1 MPNNTRIA
9 LITAYAATPNSDDY
23 FVLDGLTCGTRNIL
37 VTTALSACNPYRAG
51 PNTCG
56 IISYGTGNTAG
67 GNYATVAGGT
77 LNNAAA
83 NYSFIGAGS
92 GNTTT
97 GPYSFIAGGSLNT
110 DNGNCSV
117 FILGN
122 NISAPTV
129 NTTYVNNLS
138 TPGSVCANIINVN
151 YTSNSANNC
160 GALYVGAPAGATGNY
175 NFNNCGQVAVFAGYD
190 NVESFV
196 TVANTNAGACAY
208 TAFTVGNNSYL
219 SNYAELTINST
230 NYNAAAAGYVNNS
243 LNAPSAAALYNY
255 GGDLSI
261 ATWTPN
267 NIHFIANASSSLNDA
282 LIICTNN
289 TVSASNALYG
299 SPVYSNGLLVCTTA
313 GGSPAT
319 PTVAGSVY
327 GCTNGS
333 GGSNNTNLGLSAGNA
348 LTAGTCNVFVGAN
361 AGGNITTGGCN
372 TFVGAGIG
380 FNCSSST
387 CNTVLIGTNGTSS
400 TTPYLC
406 LANGTLYIAQS
417 GSGCPVSLNITGY
430 VANCNCLTNL
440 IYSCCVFTT
449 VGATTWVVP
458 TGVTS
463 VSAIVVA
470 GGGGGGNNGAGGGGG
485 GGAGGVITSV
495 LTLTAGATTFVT
507 VGSGGTGAAS
517 NSSAYGA
524 NGGNTIF
531 STLTALGGGG
541 GAGGYNTGSSG
552 GSGGGGSAGG
562 NGGQNG
568 GGGTATQTSPS
579 GGTGYGNTGGQGT
592 SQSGVGYAGGGG
604 GGAGS
609 AGGYSMNYN
618 NGCGGNGGTGIT
630 STLLNL
636 TQTGQL
642 CSGNYYVGG
651 GGGGAGN
658 NLTNSNGGTA
668 GTGGGGIGGS
678 GYGGTGG
685 IGLSNTGGGGGGSWT
700 SCAAGA
706 GGSGVIALIYNN
718 PYPIGSTYV
727 TNDTCTIYYY
737 NGTAWVNRGQL
748 NNAYNTTTCNLFTG
762 CGALSAVST
771 GNGNTTLGG
780 FAGANITTGC
790 CNTALGFNAGCS
802 VTTVNNTISIG
813 YGAAPSNTTGH
824 TVWGNATNNVCNCVY
839 AAWSTV
845 SDCRDKT
852 NIAPLPDT
860 LGLTFIRQLSPVS
873 YQNDHRDLYVKA
885 FGCTYGEKDGTL
897 ADPKQHYGL
906 IAQDVQ
912 STIDTLSTRFDA
924 LGYDSE
930 QDGYRLTYEEL
941 IAPIIASIKELD
953 ARITNLENS

>member
-56 IISYGTGNTAG
+56 ILSYGTGNAAG

-175 NFNNCGQVAVFAGYD
+175 NFNNCGQVAIFAGYD

-219 SNYAELTINST
+219 NNYAELTINST
-230 NYNAAAAGYVNNS
+230 NYNAVAAGYVNNS

-255 GGDLSI
+255 GGELSI

-319 PTVAGSVY
+319 PTATGPVF

-333 GGSNNTNLGLSAGNA
+333 GGNNNANLGLSAGNA
-348 LTAGTCNVFVGAN
+348 LTTGTCNVFVGAN

-380 FNCSSST
+380 FNCSATT

-406 LANGTLYIAQS
+406 LAGGTLYIAQS
-417 GSGCPVSLNITGY
+417 GQGCPVSLNITGY

-449 VGATTWVVP
+449 VGSTTWVVP

-463 VSAIVVA
+463 VSALLVGGGGA
-470 GGGGGGNNGAGGGGG
+470 GGGNYAGGG
-485 GGAGGVITSV
+485 GGAGGVILSAVNVTPSTVYTVIVGNGGIAGSGNVSGGSGSNTV
-495 LTLTAGATTFVT
+495 LSATGYFTLTAIGGGGGGTGGVAGLSG
-507 VGSGGTGAAS
+507 GSGGGGGSGGSSNGAG
-517 NSSAYGA
+517 GA
-524 NGGNTIF
+524 CTVGQGNTGGAGGGLNGF
-531 STLTALGGGG
+531 ASVAGGGG
-541 GAGGYNTGSSG
+541 GAGGTGGNGSSRTA
-552 GSGGGGSAGG
+552 GSGGIGVYYTITALVSAGQLSAG
-562 NGGQNG
+562 N
-568 GGGTATQTSPS
+568 
-579 GGTGYGNTGGQGT
+579 Y
-592 SQSGVGYAGGGG
+592 YIAGGGG
-604 GGAGS
+604 GSSDGS
-609 AGGYSMNYN
+609 NTQGT
-618 NGCGGNGGTGIT
+618 GGT
-630 STLLNL
+630 
-636 TQTGQL
+636 
-642 CSGNYYVGG
+642 

-658 NLTNSNGGTA
+658 GSA
-668 GTGGGGIGGS
+668 GT
-678 GYGGTGG
+678 
-685 IGLSNTGGGGGGSWT
+685 SNTGGGGGGSGQ
-700 SCAAGA
+700 SSGSNNGGN
-706 GGSGVIALIYNN
+706 GGSGVVALYYNN

-727 TNDTCTIYYY
+727 TNDTCIIWYY

-953 ARITNLENS
+953 ARVTNLENS

>member
-430 VANCNCLTNL
+430 VANCNCLNSLGGCCIFNTVGTTTWTVP
-440 IYSCCVFTT
+440 SCVTT
-449 VGATTWVVP
+449 V
-458 TGVTS
+458 S
-463 VSAIVVA
+463 VLVVA
-470 GGGGGGNNGAGGGGG
+470 GGGGGGAWQGSGGGAGGVVYSTGISLVPNTICNITVGGGGSAGVVGSNAGGSVLNGGNSVAFGLTALGGGGGGGNTGPVAYSWINPVSGGSGGGGVTGIASGGGLQPTSTSGGYGNSGGTGTGSGGGGG
-485 GGAGGVITSV
+485 GGAGGP
-495 LTLTAGATTFVT
+495 GQ
-507 VGSGGTGAAS
+507 
-517 NSSAYGA
+517 NYGA
-524 NGGNTIF
+524 SVNGF
-531 STLTALGGGG
+531 
-541 GAGGYNTGSSG
+541 AGGI
-552 GSGGGGSAGG
+552 
-562 NGGQNG
+562 
-568 GGGTATQTSPS
+568 
-579 GGTGYGNTGGQGT
+579 
-592 SQSGVGYAGGGG
+592 
-604 GGAGS
+604 
-609 AGGYSMNYN
+609 
-618 NGCGGNGGTGIT
+618 GIT
-630 STLLNL
+630 NAL
-636 TQTGQL
+636 TNSAQVGQL
-642 CSGNYYVGG
+642 SGGNYYVGG
-651 GGGGAGN
+651 GGGAGSPTSGGGA
-658 NLTNSNGGTA
+658 NSSGGL
-668 GTGGGGIGGS
+668 GGGG
-678 GYGGTGG
+678 YGGGQGAAGG
-685 IGLSNTGGGGGGSWT
+685 AATANTGGGGGGGSYPGGT
-700 SCAAGA
+700 SAPNGGA
-706 GGSGVIALIYNN
+706 GGSGVVVLGFNS
-718 PYPIGSTYV
+718 PPIGSTYV
-727 TNDTCTIYYY
+727 TNDTCTIWYY

-748 NNAYNTTTCNLFTG
+748 SNAYNTTTCNLFTG

>member
-417 GSGCPVSLNITGY
+417 GFGCPVSLNITGY
-430 VANCNCLTNL
+430 VANCNCLNGLTTTNC
-440 IYSCCVFTT
+440 IFST
-449 VGATTWVVP
+449 VGTTTWTVP
-458 TGVTS
+458 PNVITVN
-463 VSAIVVA
+463 AIVVA
-470 GGGGGGNNGAGGGGG
+470 GGGGGGSQIGSGGGAGGVILSAFNVTPGASTIVTVGSGGAGGPGGLSPGPGTAGCVSAFFSLTALGGASGVSYSNSGLAGGSGSGGSAPNGGSSPGGTGQQPSSTSGGFGNNGGTGVSGRLAGGG
-485 GGAGGVITSV
+485 GGAGGV
-495 LTLTAGATTFVT
+495 
-507 VGSGGTGAAS
+507 
-517 NSSAYGA
+517 
-524 NGGNTIF
+524 
-531 STLTALGGGG
+531 
-541 GAGGYNTGSSG
+541 
-552 GSGGGGSAGG
+552 
-562 NGGQNG
+562 GQNG
-568 GGGTATQTSPS
+568 GTISSTA
-579 GGTGYGNTGGQGT
+579 G
-592 SQSGVGYAGGGG
+592 AGGIGV
-604 GGAGS
+604 
-609 AGGYSMNYN
+609 
-618 NGCGGNGGTGIT
+618 T
-630 STLLNL
+630 SSLLNL
-636 TQTGQL
+636 LQIGQL
-642 CSGNYYVGG
+642 SAGNYYVGG
-651 GGGGAGN
+651 GGGGGTDCASPAGIAAC
-658 NLTNSNGGTA
+658 GGL
-668 GTGGGGIGGS
+668 GGGGAGTPGS
-678 GYGGTGG
+678 STACSGTA
-685 IGLSNTGGGGGGSWT
+685 NTGGGGGGGGNVPSGPGGGGGNGGT
-700 SCAAGA
+700 GVVAIQYSNCFLIGA
-706 GGSGVIALIYNN
+706 
-718 PYPIGSTYV
+718 TYV

-737 NGTAWVNRGQL
+737 NGSSWVSRGQL

>member
-440 IYSCCVFTT
+440 IYGCCIFNT
-449 VGATTWVVP
+449 VGTTTWTVP
-458 TGVTS
+458 TGITS
-463 VSAIVVA
+463 ISALVVA
-470 GGGGGGNNGAGGGGG
+470 GGGGGASEIGSGGGAGGVILSAFNVTPGASTVVTVGAGGTGGLGGPYVNNGTAGCVSTFFSLTALGGGGGVYYQNPGSAGGSGSGGSAQNGGTCPGGTGQQPSSTSGGFGNNGGTGVSGRLAGGG
-485 GGAGGVITSV
+485 GGAGGV
-495 LTLTAGATTFVT
+495 
-507 VGSGGTGAAS
+507 
-517 NSSAYGA
+517 
-524 NGGNTIF
+524 
-531 STLTALGGGG
+531 
-541 GAGGYNTGSSG
+541 
-552 GSGGGGSAGG
+552 
-562 NGGQNG
+562 GQNG
-568 GGGTATQTSPS
+568 GTISSTA
-579 GGTGYGNTGGQGT
+579 G
-592 SQSGVGYAGGGG
+592 AGGIGV
-604 GGAGS
+604 
-609 AGGYSMNYN
+609 
-618 NGCGGNGGTGIT
+618 T
-630 STLLNL
+630 SSLLNL
-636 TQTGQL
+636 LQIGQL
-642 CSGNYYVGG
+642 SAGNYYVGG
-651 GGGGAGN
+651 GGGGGTDCSAPAGIAAC
-658 NLTNSNGGTA
+658 GGL
-668 GTGGGGIGGS
+668 GGGGAGTPGS
-678 GYGGTGG
+678 TTACSGTA
-685 IGLSNTGGGGGGSWT
+685 NTGGGGGGGGNVPSVT
-700 SCAAGA
+700 TGSGGN
-706 GGSGVIALIYNN
+706 GGSGVVALVYNN

-727 TNDTCTIYYY
+727 TNDTCTIWYY

>member
-417 GSGCPVSLNITGY
+417 GLGCPVSLNITGY

-440 IYSCCVFTT
+440 IYSCCIFNT
-449 VGATTWVVP
+449 VGTTTWTVP
-458 TGVTS
+458 TGITS
-463 VSAIVVA
+463 ISALVVA
-470 GGGGGGNNGAGGGGG
+470 GGGAGGTTISGGYEGAGGGGAGGVVLSAFNVTPGTSYTIIVGAGGAYGTNNNGNNTSAFGLTAIGGGRGGYAVNGVPACSAGASGGSGGGATGYGYGGTPGGAPGGTGTSGQGNNGGNAAGGSSSGNVGGGGG
-485 GGAGGVITSV
+485 GGA
-495 LTLTAGATTFVT
+495 
-507 VGSGGTGAAS
+507 
-517 NSSAYGA
+517 SSAGCIA
-524 NGGNTIF
+524 TNGNT
-531 STLTALGGGG
+531 SG
-541 GAGGYNTGSSG
+541 GAGGI
-552 GSGGGGSAGG
+552 
-562 NGGQNG
+562 
-568 GGGTATQTSPS
+568 
-579 GGTGYGNTGGQGT
+579 
-592 SQSGVGYAGGGG
+592 
-604 GGAGS
+604 
-609 AGGYSMNYN
+609 
-618 NGCGGNGGTGIT
+618 GIT
-630 STLLNL
+630 NSLLNI
-636 TQTGQL
+636 TQVGQL
-642 CSGNYYVGG
+642 SAGNYYVGG
-651 GGGGAGN
+651 GGGGGSGNTTTQAAGG
-658 NLTNSNGGTA
+658 L
-668 GTGGGGIGGS
+668 GGGGLGGS
-678 GYGGTGG
+678 TTIAASNG
-685 IGLSNTGGGGGGSWT
+685 SPNTGGGGGGSVY
-700 SCAAGA
+700 SSGNPAAA
-706 GGSGVIALIYNN
+706 GGSGVVALVYSN

-727 TNDTCTIYYY
+727 TNDTCTIWYY

>member
-175 NFNNCGQVAVFAGYD
+175 NFNNCGQVAIFAGYD

-219 SNYAELTINST
+219 NNYAELTINST

-255 GGDLSI
+255 GGELSI

-299 SPVYSNGLLVCTTA
+299 SPVYSNGLLVCTSVA
-313 GGSPAT
+313 AAPAT

-361 AGGNITTGGCN
+361 AGGNITTGSCN

-417 GSGCPVSLNITGY
+417 GLGCPVSLNITGY
-430 VANCNCLTNL
+430 VANCNCLNGLTN
-440 IYSCCVFTT
+440 YCVFNT
-449 VGATTWVVP
+449 VGTTTWTVP
-458 TGVTS
+458 TSVTS
-463 VSAIVVA
+463 VSALLVA
-470 GGGGGGNNGAGGGGG
+470 GGGGGNVGGGGAGGVLLSAFNVTPVTSYTITVGGG
-485 GGAGGVITSV
+485 GGAGG
-495 LTLTAGATTFVT
+495 
-507 VGSGGTGAAS
+507 SGGAAPS
-517 NSSAYGA
+517 GS
-524 NGGNTIF
+524 NGGDTSITGG
-531 STLTALGGGG
+531 TLGTTLSALGGGG
-541 GAGGYNTGSSG
+541 GANGSATTNNGSAG
-552 GSGGGGSAGG
+552 GSGGGGDTGGGISAPAGTGGAGTTGQGNAGG
-562 NGGQNG
+562 NGFGWV
-568 GGGTATQTSPS
+568 T
-579 GGTGYGNTGGQGT
+579 GT
-592 SQSGVGYAGGGG
+592 SSSGGG

-609 AGGYSMNYN
+609 IGGTAPGSNTAGAGGI
-618 NGCGGNGGTGIT
+618 GIT
-630 STLLNL
+630 NTLLNL
-636 TQTGQL
+636 TQVGQL
-642 CSGNYYVGG
+642 SAGKYYVGG
-651 GGGGAGN
+651 GGGGGIYIN
-658 NLTNSNGGTA
+658 
-668 GTGGGGIGGS
+668 GTGGAGGLGGGGS
-678 GYGGTGG
+678 GSSNNSVGTAA
-685 IGLSNTGGGGGGSWT
+685 IANTGGGGYGGYSPT
-700 SCAAGA
+700 NPNAGA
-706 GGSGVIALIYNN
+706 GGSGVVALVYNS

-727 TNDTCTIYYY
+727 TNDTCIIWYY

-780 FAGANITTGC
+780 FAGANITIGC

-924 LGYDSE
+924 LGYDSV